1 MAAGDQMSPVSRME
15 LLLSLG
21 ADDIFEV
28 IRDAI
33 AVAAQIHPHE
43 LEQRRDSIIQMLHAA
58 KASSAVDEPVISV
71 SEHVVRINSLLV
83 GEGVSDEAVIES
95 LWALKAVRMTF
106 ETLEA
111 TKIGRTVG
119 GLRKHASEQVR
130 QLAISLYKSW
140 KAMADEHFR
149 SSRNTS
155 ATSTP
160 TVSEESNVNTA
171 APLHRPTS
179 KPSGSNQETPTSVC
193 RETPKDPERAIGLPR
208 NLKESPPSISDM
220 ARTMVK
226 SKRRFNDAYQQSAA
240 VKKMSIRVVN
250 VPTREYSRRPA

>member
-15 LLLSLG
+15 FLLSLG
-21 ADDIFEV
+21 SDDIFEV

-58 KASSAVDEPVISV
+58 KTSPAVDEPDIPA
-71 SEHVVRINSLLV
+71 SEQVARINSLLV
-83 GEGVSDEAVIES
+83 GGAMSEDAVIES
-95 LWALKAVRMTF
+95 LRALKAVRMTF

-111 TKIGRTVG
+111 TKIGRAVG
-119 GLRKHASEQVR
+119 VLRKHASEQVR

-160 TVSEESNVNTA
+160 AVSEEPNVNTA
-171 APLHRPTS
+171 APLPRPTS
-179 KPSGSNQETPTSVC
+179 KPSGSNQETPMSEC

-208 NLKESPPSISDM
+208 KLKEAPPSINDM
-220 ARTMVK
+220 ARTTLK
-226 SKRRFNDAYQQSAA
+226 SKRR
-240 VKKMSIRVVN
+240 
-250 VPTREYSRRPA
+250 